1 METRT
6 DLSLEPLQTP
16 VEEYNSSD
24 WYVGNYLNEYFVN
37 VSTTDDLQVKGD
49 NANF

>member
-6 DLSLEPLQTP
+6 DLYVEPLRTP

-24 WYVGNYLNEYFVN
+24 WYVGNCLNEYFVN
-37 VSTTDDLQVKGD
+37 VSTIDDLQVQGD
-49 NANF
+49 YANF